1 MKKIDKQNRNWA
13 SIDTSSKGGLEYK
26 QWVQKIGREYIETRN
41 KRNIFV
47 KIGMFI
53 FGDTDVLGEDLVN
66 TYGEH
71 NILNDKI

>member
-1 MKKIDKQNRNWA
+1 MKKIDKQNKNWA
-13 SIDTSSKGGLEYK
+13 DIPNTKDGIEYK
-26 QWVQKIGREYIETRN
+26 EFVQRKGREYIEKRN

-71 NILNDKI
+71 NILNGKI

>member
-1 MKKIDKQNRNWA
+1 MKKIDKQNKNWLD
-13 SIDTSSKGGLEYK
+13 IPNTKNGIEYK
-26 QWVQKIGREYIETRN
+26 EFVQRKGREYIEKRN

-53 FGDTDVLGEDLVN
+53 FGDTDVLGEDLVD

-71 NILNDKI
+71 NILNGKI